1 MRLFI
6 SPLLAQREASAAIL
20 VRGSPA
26 MCPPLRIVTPAG
38 YLIGGAYDTVPEVC
52 ILLALFNSPDAGC
65 YVPIIFDEAGRCLLL
80 SRIQFISSNFTG
92 HRVATQ
98 YLLAALDGSIPAEH
112 LLHYREAN
120 SKLPGHPEL
129 GLTPGVKFSSGRLG
143 HMW

>member
-1 MRLFI
+1 M
-6 SPLLAQREASAAIL
+6 
-20 VRGSPA
+20 
-26 MCPPLRIVTPAG
+26 
-38 YLIGGAYDTVPEVC
+38 C
-52 ILLALFNSPDAGC
+52 ILLALFEGSDKILDI
-65 YVPIIFDEAGRCLLL
+65 VFDEAGKLIIHTDLSLLCVYIPL
-80 SRIQFISSNFTG
+80 G

-129 GLTPGVKFSSGRLG
+129 GLTPGIKFSSGRLG